1 MTTVVVRQSGG
12 AEIISIP
19 KAIGKVLG
27 LRIGSELDLSI
38 VDNRLVLD
46 PIVERTSLEDLLA
59 DSPRE
64 NFRILDEDLEWLNTK
79 SAGREV

>member
-27 LRIGSELDLSI
+27 LRVGSELDLSI

>member
-27 LRIGSELDLSI
+27 LRVGSELDLSI
-38 VDNRLVLD
+38 VDNKLVLD